1 MIKIRRHRAHYY
13 ILCGVIVLP
22 PFLYRQAFP
31 SLKERGT
38 EVYSESLVIVF
49 FNVKYDRERETENH
63 IRKDGKNRKRKL
75 AIAALAF
82 SMMVSSIAPS
92 TAMVAHAAENDEIG
106 DILDDVFGGNKPDN
120 SGGTGSG
127 HIENEAGGGL
137 IEDNGGSNDSSSSDN
152 SGSNDNGGSDDSGS
166 NDNSGNSG
174 NSGSDNS
181 GSSDN
186 GGDDIGDILDDIF
199 GGNKPDNSGGTGS
212 GHIDNEAGGGL
223 IEDNNSGSNTGNSGN
238 SGSSNSGNTGS
249 NAGNSTTVTDPDTG
263 KTTTTTVNA
272 DGSTT
277 VVTTDPATGE
287 TTSVI
292 APPAA
297 SSIAVDVIDP
307 AILAVM
313 PEAMVVTSHTSG
325 IPFVH
330 ALDATR
336 TSYNVWSDGYLVDAF
351 YITDAAGAFVPM
363 QAVDIVP
370 SADGKVYV
378 NVTVDPS
385 TVGATVQAAEEQRVA
400 FAKHFGIDG
409 VMINGVLTDTFV
421 ALAA

>member
-1 MIKIRRHRAHYY
+1 M
-13 ILCGVIVLP
+13 
-22 PFLYRQAFP
+22 
-31 SLKERGT
+31 
-38 EVYSESLVIVF
+38 
-49 FNVKYDRERETENH
+49 
-63 IRKDGKNRKRKL
+63 KRKL
-75 AIAALAF
+75 AIMALA
-82 SMMVSSIAPS
+82 A
-92 TAMVAHAAENDEIG
+92 AMVFSNAAPYTVMTAHAAESDDEIGDMLDDIFGGGKPDNSQGEGTTGGGTDEIDWSNKPQNSDDGGSGSDDGGSSDSGNTDNSSSGNENTGSGDEDDEIG
-106 DILDDVFGGNKPDN
+106 DILDDIFGGSKPDN
-120 SGGTGSG
+120 SGGSG
-127 HIENEAGGGL
+127 TTGGGTDN
-137 IEDNGGSNDSSSSDN
+137 IDWDNMNKPQNGGSDN
-152 SGSNDNGGSDDSGS
+152 SGSS
-166 NDNSGNSG
+166 NTGNSG

-181 GSSDN
+181 GN
-186 GGDDIGDILDDIF
+186 
-199 GGNKPDNSGGTGS
+199 
-212 GHIDNEAGGGL
+212 
-223 IEDNNSGSNTGNSGN
+223 
-238 SGSSNSGNTGS
+238 SNSGNTGS
-249 NAGNSTTVTDPDTG
+249 NAGSNTTVTDPDTG

-287 TTSVI
+287 TTSVT

-297 SSIAVDVIDP
+297 SSIAVDVTDP

-378 NVTVDPS
+378 NVTLDPAV
-385 TVGATVQAAEEQRVA
+385 VGATVQAAEEQRVA

-409 VMINGVLTDTFV
+409 VMINGTLAETFV